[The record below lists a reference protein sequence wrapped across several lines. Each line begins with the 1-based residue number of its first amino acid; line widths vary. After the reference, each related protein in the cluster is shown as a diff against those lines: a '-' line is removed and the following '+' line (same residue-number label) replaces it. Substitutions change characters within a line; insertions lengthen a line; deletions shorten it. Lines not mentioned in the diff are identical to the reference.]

1 MQQKARRK
9 QSNEQTNKQTNKQ
22 ANKQTTDATIKQ
34 SCEQQTTKGNPAA
47 PPATTRPRRSREPY
61 LHGNIPPLQHPPPPM
76 CLLAGYSRLCPTMP
90 QAFGHATRYT
100 CSGLLRRVRLA
111 LTQASPESS
120 LDPVANRLTQHS
132 RATVPCAAQRS
143 QKGLVA
149 SLLPKHY
156 GSEP

>member
-1 MQQKARRK
+1 MTPYAENSKVRNNHRVSSNTPNAEKHAAKRSRK
-9 QSNEQTNKQTNKQ
+9 QKNDATKSKTQTTKRTNKQTNKQ

-34 SCEQQTTKGNPAA
+34 SREQQTTKGNPAA

-111 LTQASPESS
+111 LTQASPES
-120 LDPVANRLTQHS
+120 
-132 RATVPCAAQRS
+132 
-143 QKGLVA
+143 
-149 SLLPKHY
+149 
-156 GSEP
+156 